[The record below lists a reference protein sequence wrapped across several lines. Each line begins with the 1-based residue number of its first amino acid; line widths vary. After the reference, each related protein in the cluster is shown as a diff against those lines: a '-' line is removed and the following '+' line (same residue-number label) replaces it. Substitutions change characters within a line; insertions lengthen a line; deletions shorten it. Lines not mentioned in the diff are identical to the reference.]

1 MLSANRP
8 KLAFCVAALLAT
20 IPLSVAY
27 AQADDATDMAGT
39 VSIGGLLPLTGD
51 RSSVGAHLKAA
62 AELAVADFNEYL
74 SEQGAEWRLEMIF
87 EDSATNPVM
96 ALDKFQLLHSHGI
109 EVVVGPFTSASI
121 QSVKGYADTSG
132 MLAISPGSNA
142 PALAIPDDSIYR
154 MVPDANNQGKAMGKL
169 LEAHGIR
176 ALVPMWRGDVY
187 GDGLRDAVAKN
198 FESRG
203 GFVHE
208 GVRYHPDPHE
218 LSLEASILADA
229 VQEMVDRYGAERVAV
244 FLIAFDEFLPI
255 LQSASNYEVLTQ
267 VRWLG
272 GQPIAGQGPLV
283 TDAIASEFAGQV
295 DFAALQLLIG
305 PGSRYGDVSSRL
317 TTLLGTAPST
327 YSYPIYDSVWVAGM
341 SIIESGSAA
350 AADVKAVLPDVAAAH
365 DGVIASN
372 ELNDAGDLVVANYQI
387 WRVTDGTWDIG
398 GKYSSVRDFLT
409 AETGPSGTVEVGVV
423 YPLTGGS
430 GSASSEELAATQLG
444 ADDFN
449 AFLRGMDAGWELALA
464 IEDAGADPATAL
476 EKVRT
481 LHSRGIG
488 IILGPDTS
496 SRTAQ
501 IKPYADANDM
511 MLVSC
516 CSTAPSLAIPGDS
529 VFRLFLDDSKQG
541 AAMGKLLESEG
552 IGAVVPIWRGDIYG
566 DDLVESVRNNFESRG
581 GTVAGGVRYNPD
593 AVELASEVSALAE
606 DVQAM
611 ANKHG
616 TDRVAVFMV
625 SFGESGQIVREAAN
639 HDILDD
645 IRWFGSESLTK
656 GAALTEEGAAREFA
670 SKVGFTSMQIAEDR
684 GDVYERVRSH
694 LLEKHGRDP
703 TAFAYQAYD
712 IAWLV
717 GLSILQAGSADAASA
732 KSVFHDVAADYDGTL
747 GPTTLNEAGDLVSAY
762 YDIWQVTGDGWT
774 ETGRYSLLRDAI
786 VAKEP
791 AEPITV
797 NGTGFAPDFYIGGG
811 DVHAM
816 STNPQESTLIIEMMA
831 TKAGSLEITLPRAL
845 IDSRSAG
852 DADGPLFV
860 LVDGLAAP
868 FEETN
873 ADDRS
878 RTLQIDFDA
887 GSETIEVVGTWVTVP
902 EFGMVAALVLAAATA
917 LIVAIPA
924 RSRLGAV
931 SGY

>member
-1 MLSANRP
+1 MLKSNLP
-8 KLAFCVAALLAT
+8 KTTLGVAILLAA

-27 AQADDATDMAGT
+27 AQADDGTDMTGT
-39 VSIGGLLPLTGD
+39 IPIGGLLPLTGD

-74 SEQGAEWRLEMIF
+74 SGQGAEWRLEMIF
-87 EDSATNPVM
+87 EDSATSPVM
-96 ALDKFQLLHSHGI
+96 ALDKFQLLHAHGI
-109 EVVVGPFTSASI
+109 EVVVGPFTSAST
-121 QSVKGYADTSG
+121 QGVKGYADTNG

-176 ALVPMWRGDVY
+176 ALVPVWRGDVY

-218 LSLEASILADA
+218 LSLEVSILADS
-229 VQEMVDRYGAERVAV
+229 VQEMADRYGAEQVAV

-255 LQSASNYEVLTQ
+255 VQSASNYEVLTQ

-272 GQPIAGQGPLV
+272 GQPIAGQDPLV
-283 TDAIASEFAGQV
+283 ADAISSEFAGQV

-327 YSYPIYDSVWVAGM
+327 YSYPIYDSVWVAGK
-341 SIIESGSAA
+341 SIMASGSAA
-350 AADVKAVLPDVAAAH
+350 AADIKAVLPGVAAAH

-387 WRVTDGTWDIG
+387 WRVINGTWDTG

-409 AETGPSGTVEVGVV
+409 AETGPSGRVEVGVV

-430 GSASSEELAATQLG
+430 GPAISEELAATQLG

-449 AFLRGMDAGWELALA
+449 TFLRGMDAGWELALA

-516 CSTAPSLAIPGDS
+516 CSTAPSLAIAGDS

-541 AAMGKLLESEG
+541 AAVGKLLESEG
-552 IGAVVPIWRGDIYG
+552 IVAAVPIWRGDIYG
-566 DDLVESVRNNFESRG
+566 DDLVESVRNNFEYHG

-593 AVELASEVSALAE
+593 AAGLAGEVSALAE
-606 DVQAM
+606 EVQAM
-611 ANKHG
+611 ANQHG
-616 TDRVAVFMV
+616 ADRVAVFIV

-645 IRWFGSESLTK
+645 VRWFGSESLTK
-656 GAALTEEGAAREFA
+656 GAALTGEEAARGFA
-670 SKVGFTSMQIAEDR
+670 SRVGFTSMQMAEDR
-684 GDVYERVRSH
+684 GEVYERVRSH
-694 LLEKHGRDP
+694 MLEKHGRDP

-717 GLSILQAGSADAASA
+717 GLSILQAGSAEAAA
-732 KSVFHDVAADYDGTL
+732 VKSVFRDVAADYDGTL

-786 VAKEP
+786 GAKEP
-791 AEPITV
+791 AQPITV

-816 STNPQESTLIIEMMA
+816 RTNPQESTLIIEMMA

-845 IDSRSAG
+845 IDSSSTEG
-852 DADGPLFV
+852 TDGPLFV
-860 LVDGLAAP
+860 LVDGRAAP
-868 FEETN
+868 FKETSTG
-873 ADDRS
+873 DHS
-878 RTLQIDFDA
+878 RTLQIDFGA

-902 EFGMVAALVLAAATA
+902 EFGTVAALVLAAATA
-917 LIVAIPA
+917 SVAAISA

-931 SGY
+931 PGY